1 MAQIKVI
8 SQLIDL
14 DKSELLY
21 DFKTFSP
28 EDWTITR
35 HTPPWQVTP
44 DAIIGG
50 KPDED
55 KHGQIFFKEPV
66 QGDIVMEFDA
76 ELVGNSYHDI
86 VWWWATSLDQQPW
99 GEGYLGC
106 LGGWWNNLAGIEK
119 SPTFE
124 PCCIVPT
131 SPIKRGTRYH
141 IISGSVGTRL
151 FIAVDGVMVVYM
163 TDPNPATVKG
173 GHFGFGVYQSHVR
186 YSNLK
191 VYRPFATG
199 LPVGYK
205 KDSEVYPS

>member
-21 DFKTFSP
+21 DFKTFAP

-44 DAIIGG
+44 EAIIGG
-50 KPDED
+50 KPDEEA
-55 KHGQIFFKEPV
+55 HGQIFYKEPV
-66 QGDIVMEFDA
+66 QGDVVMEFDA
-76 ELVGNSYHDI
+76 ELVGKSYHDI
-86 VWWWATSLDQQPW
+86 IWWWGTSLDQQPW

-124 PCCIVPT
+124 PSCIVPT
-131 SPIKRGTRYH
+131 APVKPGVRYH
-141 IISGSVGTRL
+141 IVSGSVGSRL
-151 FIAVDGVMVVYM
+151 FVAVDGVLAVYM

-186 YSNLK
+186 YSHLK
-191 VYRPFATG
+191 VYRPFAAG

-205 KDSEVYPS
+205 KDSEVDPS